1 MKNYT
6 EEEQNIITLLET
18 REDTNIKLAEQLCKG
33 QKIDFNEMLEDVFA
47 LSSFAEVFP
56 KKIGEYKE
64 KKTQLKHVLKNGYLK
79 NNTSV
84 KF

>member
-6 EEEQNIITLLET
+6 KEQQHIISLLET
-18 REDTNIKLAEQLCKG
+18 REDANIKLAEQLCKG
-33 QKIDFNEMLEDVFA
+33 QKIDFDELLEEVFT
-47 LSSFAEVFP
+47 LSFFAEAFP
-56 KKIGEYKE
+56 KKIGKYKQ